1 MLNALIEFSKSL
13 DLADVGLAIHDEL
26 RRNGYDCTPAN
37 CLTFASTGGDGV
49 HFSIIETLGTR
60 SPVVMTVPMN
70 FSEENLIIAD
80 SIYEFLCLGCKY
92 GYFALEGL
100 VYDFEETVLEIEEC
114 NTLAYSDLED
124 EKEAQL
130 LSALSDAFNLRP
142 IANVTSYITE
152 ANQKHSA
159 SLILKGQLNGTQ

>member
-1 MLNALIEFSKSL
+1 MLNTLVEFSKTL

-26 RRNGYDCTPAN
+26 RRNGYDCTPSN

-49 HFSIIETLGTR
+49 HFSIIETLGAR

-70 FSEENLIIAD
+70 FGEENLVIAD

-100 VYDFEETVLEIEEC
+100 VYDVEETAQEIEES
-114 NTLAYSDLED
+114 NAQTYSDLED

-130 LSALSDAFNLRP
+130 LSSLSDAFNLKP
-142 IANVTSYITE
+142 ITDVASYVIKV
-152 ANQKHSA
+152 NQKHSA
-159 SLILKGQLNGTQ
+159 SLILKG